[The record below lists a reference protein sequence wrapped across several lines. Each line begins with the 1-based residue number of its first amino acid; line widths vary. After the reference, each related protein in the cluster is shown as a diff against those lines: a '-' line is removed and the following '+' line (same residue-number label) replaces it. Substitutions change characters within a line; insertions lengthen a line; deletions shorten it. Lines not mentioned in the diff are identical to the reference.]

1 MRLTTISITSL
12 LLVVSVIYGIMSA
25 SKKSKQGRL
34 LAWTSFCCSVLMACH
49 LVYVCVDSTSL
60 KEFFYCLEFAAM
72 DWVVFCMFC
81 FVRQSVDKPL
91 LKSETS
97 AIAIAFL
104 FDSSIFCTNTINK
117 FAIEVTPN
125 SKNDYMFLTME
136 PKLFCIIHYII
147 IFSVCLFMAYYIA
160 RKVFAISRFYRGRY
174 NIAFALFIVNIGASV
189 YYLLDIQNR
198 FDISKFLL
206 SGGVVLLYYSIFSF
220 SPNALLRNLQL
231 YVDDNISDATIIY
244 NYKGDILKINKKA
257 NSLMP
262 AQAWSN
268 YESLIEYL
276 SIPESEGSYKKK
288 IGNGTYE
295 VMHKPVKDEKG
306 EIVANTFIFYDV
318 TKMEEQIEREHKIAV
333 TDALTGAYNRTGFF
347 EAANDFLYQNE
358 SQAGFALI
366 VSGIIGFKGINALYG
381 NKVGDMVLKFI
392 EKCYHDY
399 NRSYPMIFGRT
410 SEGKYSALV
419 PFDYVD
425 EIAADMT
432 SIDVPIDNEIDLHV
446 DMCHGFVV
454 LDDIAKPL
462 DYYYERALL
471 ALDECKNSTTQNILE
486 YSYDMEEQVRRKQLL
501 VAEMHNALREGQF
514 FIELQPQIDLSDRSV
529 AGAEALVRWQHP
541 KLGRIAPG
549 EFVPLFE
556 ENGFIINL
564 DVLVWELAAKTARDL
579 SDRGIYTG
587 PVSINVSQ
595 VDITGIDVVSTLE
608 RIVSEVD
615 IDPSRIHIEITE
627 SACAQRRDVLIRTME
642 QLRQKGF
649 LLEIDDFG
657 SGYSSLNALMKLPF
671 DAIKLDMEF
680 MKESNVEGK
689 NGIILTSIM
698 DMIHAMNSK
707 VIVEGV
713 ETETNVENTVR
724 FGGDIAQ
731 GYYFSRPLSIEAFEE
746 YVKLHDPKKR

>member
-1 MRLTTISITSL
+1 
-12 LLVVSVIYGIMSA
+12 
-25 SKKSKQGRL
+25 
-34 LAWTSFCCSVLMACH
+34 
-49 LVYVCVDSTSL
+49 
-60 KEFFYCLEFAAM
+60 
-72 DWVVFCMFC
+72 
-81 FVRQSVDKPL
+81 
-91 LKSETS
+91 
-97 AIAIAFL
+97 
-104 FDSSIFCTNTINK
+104 
-117 FAIEVTPN
+117 
-125 SKNDYMFLTME
+125 
-136 PKLFCIIHYII
+136 
-147 IFSVCLFMAYYIA
+147 
-160 RKVFAISRFYRGRY
+160 
-174 NIAFALFIVNIGASV
+174 
-189 YYLLDIQNR
+189 
-198 FDISKFLL
+198 
-206 SGGVVLLYYSIFSF
+206 
-220 SPNALLRNLQL
+220 
-231 YVDDNISDATIIY
+231 
-244 NYKGDILKINKKA
+244 
-257 NSLMP
+257 
-262 AQAWSN
+262 
-268 YESLIEYL
+268 
-276 SIPESEGSYKKK
+276 
-288 IGNGTYE
+288 
-295 VMHKPVKDEKG
+295 
-306 EIVANTFIFYDV
+306 
-318 TKMEEQIEREHKIAV
+318 
-333 TDALTGAYNRTGFF
+333 
-347 EAANDFLYQNE
+347 
-358 SQAGFALI
+358 
-366 VSGIIGFKGINALYG
+366 
-381 NKVGDMVLKFI
+381 
-392 EKCYHDY
+392 
-399 NRSYPMIFGRT
+399 
-410 SEGKYSALV
+410 
-419 PFDYVD
+419 
-425 EIAADMT
+425 MT

-471 ALDECKNSTTQNILE
+471 ALDACKNSTTQNILE

-529 AGAEALVRWQHP
+529 SGAEALVRWQHP

-615 IDPSRIHIEITE
+615 IDPSRIHVEITE

-671 DAIKLDMEF
+671 DVIKLDMEF